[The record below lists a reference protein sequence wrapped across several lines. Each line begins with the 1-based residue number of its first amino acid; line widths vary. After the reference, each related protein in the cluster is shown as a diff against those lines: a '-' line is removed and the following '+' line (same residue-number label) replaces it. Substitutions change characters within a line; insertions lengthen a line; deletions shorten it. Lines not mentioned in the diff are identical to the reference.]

1 MKQIIQSAIIA
12 VVSAVVTFFLIQ
24 QSAPAPLVVQQAAP
38 QGQFVKEYIESPSKP
53 ENAAP
58 TPSSFPSDFIS
69 TSKKVTNSVVNIT
82 TYTNSGYPRA
92 NGSGVIFSSDGY
104 IITNNHVVEGSDWLE
119 VTLPDKRKLR
129 ASKIGTDRTTDLALI
144 KVEER
149 GLSPIAIGNSDQV
162 QVGEWVLAVG
172 NPFNLTSTVTAGIV
186 SAKGRNLDIIED
198 TYSIESF
205 IQTDAVV
212 NPGNSGG
219 ALVNTQGQLVGINT
233 AILSETG
240 GYEGYSFAI
249 PSNLVQKVVED
260 FKDYGEVRRA
270 ILGVEIA
277 EVDGNLAKRMR
288 LPFVGG
294 AYISRVNPNSSA
306 LAAGLREG
314 DIIIGVNNKKITS
327 VPELQEQVARY
338 RPGDSIDLRYYR
350 NGRTY
355 DLKDVKLKGI
365 SSGLSYRR

>member
-1 MKQIIQSAIIA
+1 MRQITQNLLVAIISSMA
-12 VVSAVVTFFLIQ
+12 TFSLMFHVMVDTGSDVTPDQGAASIRLVKNN
-24 QSAPAPLVVQQAAP
+24 SHDAPSMLA
-38 QGQFVKEYIESPSKP
+38 FP
-53 ENAAP
+53 E
-58 TPSSFPSDFIS
+58 DFIQ
-69 TSKKVTNSVVNIT
+69 TSRKVTNSVVNIT

-92 NGSGVIFSSDGY
+92 NGSGVVYTADGY

-129 ASKIGTDRTTDLALI
+129 AQIVGTDQTTDLALL
-144 KVEER
+144 KVQAVD
-149 GLSPIAIGNSDQV
+149 LSPIELGDSDMV

-172 NPFNLTSTVTAGIV
+172 NPFSLTSTVTAGIV
-186 SAKGRNLDIIED
+186 SAKGRNLNIIED

-219 ALVNTQGQLVGINT
+219 ALVNTQGGLIGINT

-249 PSNLVQKVVED
+249 PVNLVRKVVED
-260 FKDYGEVRRA
+260 FKDFGEVRRA
-270 ILGVEIA
+270 LLGVSIS
-277 EVDGNLAKRMR
+277 EVDADMARQLE

-294 AYISRVNPNSSA
+294 VYISEVNPNGSA
-306 LAAGLREG
+306 ANAGLRRG
-314 DIIIGVNNKKITS
+314 DIIIGINNKKVVS

-338 RPGDSIDLRYYR
+338 RPGEAIDLRFYR
-350 NGRTY
+350 NGRAY
-355 DLKDVKLKGI
+355 DLKGVRLKGL
-365 SSGLSYRR
+365 SSGMSYRP